1 MNYSSHRE
9 KLVSGLG
16 GAISIFCV
24 FWLTRFFEQELSA
37 SLLLIASMGAT
48 AVLLFAAP
56 NAALS
61 QPWNVIGGHT
71 VSGTI
76 GLIIHFLIPDPIIGG
91 ALSVGLAITAMHY
104 LNCLH
109 PPGGATSLIPLISGS
124 VIDTYGIF
132 FVLMPVGLGS
142 IAMVLIAIAFNYR
155 LKGRRYPQS
164 LADEP
169 EPVPHY
175 PNITHEDLVAALN
188 EVDSFTDIS
197 EQDLLHIYD
206 IATSRSLRRKP

>member
-1 MNYSSHRE
+1 LNYSSHKE

-16 GAISIFCV
+16 GTISIFFV
-24 FWLTRFFEQELSA
+24 FGLTRFFEQELSA

-71 VSGTI
+71 ISGTI
-76 GLIIHFLIPDPIIGG
+76 GLIIHYLLPDPIIGG

-124 VIDTYGIF
+124 VIDSYSIF

-142 IAMVLIAIAFNYR
+142 IAMVLIAIAYNYN
-155 LKGRRYPQS
+155 LKGRRYPQTLVS
-164 LADEP
+164 ETQ
-169 EPVPHY
+169 PVQHY
-175 PNITHEDLVAALN
+175 PDIKHEDLVVALS
-188 EVDSFTDIS
+188 EIDTFTDIT
-197 EQDLLHIYD
+197 EQELMHIYD
-206 IATSRSLRRKP
+206 IATSNSHR